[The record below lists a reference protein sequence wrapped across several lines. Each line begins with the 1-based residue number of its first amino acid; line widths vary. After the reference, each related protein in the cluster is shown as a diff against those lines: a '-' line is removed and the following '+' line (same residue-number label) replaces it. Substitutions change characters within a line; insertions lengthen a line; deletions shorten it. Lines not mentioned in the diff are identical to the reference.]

1 MTKSK
6 IKWHFIGRH
15 DIIRHWLAA
24 VGIHWHDA
32 PTDFAVPLHC
42 QRKIFGVQWKTFLSA
57 RKKILE
63 CSPEKSP

>member
-32 PTDFAVPLHC
+32 PTDFVVPLHWL
-42 QRKIFGVQWKTFLSA
+42 RTGSA
-57 RKKILE
+57 NYR
-63 CSPEKSP
+63 